1 MSTPPTHHR
10 YLLAVAAAILVF
22 AMLPLQ
28 LAMGWLDRPFAGIL
42 LDPDGHVS
50 SFGLPT
56 WDGFTQDLHFPD
68 RIVSVEGVPLDPPA
82 PGTYRAA
89 TWDRVVGEAFVQGRA
104 RVHVHA
110 LVGPD
115 QRPRDLELAI
125 SKPERLAFWLIGAA
139 PVGIALLY
147 ATGALIALAASPRGR
162 LARTFAKTTL
172 FAALFLFTL
181 LDYHTTRTL
190 VPLFHLAFAM
200 VPMGFF
206 VLPLRLP
213 DDVPLLVR
221 HPRLVAGLD
230 ALGLALGLGM
240 ITAHLAGASTLPLRD
255 VCSALFPASF
265 FFFAAT
271 FLLRFWRATGDR
283 RATMRALIVAM
294 VPPHIVLGVA
304 FVLGT
309 LSRDGATV
317 AFLAVPALALTPLST
332 FFALIRHDL
341 WGSRA
346 LLSRVLMR
354 LVITGITCAF
364 AIALGAV
371 VAAAFHVDLA
381 GALLAATVA
390 GTAAGVLAEPALR
403 VGDRALFPSRAVY
416 KPTIE
421 QLSEELTLVTMPEEV
436 GHAVERT
443 VLRWLPCEKVEFCF
457 LGAHA
462 DSRGD
467 ESEVSGIRS
476 LSAPAASP
484 APAPDASPNAS
495 PNAPNA
501 SPNAAPNAPPNA
513 SPNAPNGS
521 PNAPNAPNAPRDEL
535 SIDVL
540 FRGSPLAVLRVG
552 KKRGGALF
560 TSEDLDLLRT
570 IANQAALALAH
581 ALSYA
586 ELELR
591 RRQQAAA
598 WRGERE
604 ALVETVAAEIAHE
617 IRYPINYF
625 RSIFERGK
633 SGRELDAEAIDI
645 GCEEVDRLERLVS
658 GLRRVPNRRLERKVI
673 AVEELVT
680 KAGRLL
686 HDQLGARPLVV
697 EIAGHPAIRC
707 DSDQTI
713 QVVVNLISNALDA
726 AGEDGQVGVTW
737 ANHPR
742 GARFTVWD
750 TGPGFA
756 GEPARV
762 FAPWYT
768 TKPRGTGLGL
778 AISHRIV
785 RAHGWSIDPDRA
797 SGRTLFHV
805 SIPSSDIVSITPAGG
820 AGVEVA

>member
-1 MSTPPTHHR
+1 MSTPPKHHR
-10 YLLAVAAAILVF
+10 VLLASAVAILVF
-22 AMLPLQ
+22 ALLPLR
-28 LAMGWLDRPFAGIL
+28 LAIGWYQSPFAGIL
-42 LDPDGHVS
+42 IDPDGHVS

-56 WDGFTQDLHFPD
+56 WDGFTQELHFPD
-68 RIVSVEGVPLDPPA
+68 RIVSVEGALLDPPA
-82 PGTYRAA
+82 AGSYRAA
-89 TWDRVVGEAFVQGRA
+89 TWDRVVAEAAAKGQRS
-104 RVHVHA
+104 VHVHA
-110 LVGPD
+110 VTGTGKAEKE
-115 QRPRDLELAI
+115 RDLELAI
-125 SKPERLAFWLIGAA
+125 SRPAPLALWLIVVA
-139 PVGIALLY
+139 PLGIALLY
-147 ATGALIALAASPRGR
+147 VTGALIALAVSPRGT
-162 LARTFAKTTL
+162 LARSFAKTTL

-181 LDYHTTRTL
+181 VDYHTTRRL

-221 HPRLVAGLD
+221 HPRVVTALD
-230 ALGLALGLGM
+230 SLGLALGLGM
-240 ITAHLAGASTLPLRD
+240 IMAHLEGGSTLALRN
-255 VCSALFPASF
+255 VCSALFAASF

-271 FLLRFWRATGDR
+271 FLVRFCRARGDR
-283 RATMRALIVAM
+283 RSTLRALIVAM
-294 VPPHIVLGVA
+294 VPPHIVIGVA
-304 FVLGT
+304 FVLGS
-309 LSRDGATV
+309 LSRNGATM
-317 AFLAVPALALTPLST
+317 AFLAVPALALTPLSSV
-332 FFALIRHDL
+332 FALIRHDL

-354 LVITGITCAF
+354 LVITGLTCAF
-364 AIALGAV
+364 AIVLGAM
-371 VAAAFHVDLA
+371 VATVFHVDLA
-381 GALLAATVA
+381 AALLAATVA

-416 KPTIE
+416 KPSIE

-443 VLRWLPCEKVEFCF
+443 VRRWLPCEQVEFCF
-457 LGAHA
+457 VDEREGP
-462 DSRGD
+462 RGD
-467 ESEVSGIRS
+467 DSEVSGIRS
-476 LSAPAASP
+476 VSRQGPAAS
-484 APAPDASPNAS
+484 APLTTPNPLALGVRPSSAPHASGHEPE
-495 PNAPNA
+495 
-501 SPNAAPNAPPNA
+501 
-513 SPNAPNGS
+513 
-521 PNAPNAPNAPRDEL
+521 PRDEL
-535 SIDVL
+535 SFDVL

-560 TSEDLDLLRT
+560 TSEDIDLLRT

-581 ALSYA
+581 ARSYA
-586 ELELR
+586 ELEQR

-617 IRYPINYF
+617 VRYPINYF
-625 RSIFERGK
+625 RSILEGAK
-633 SGRELDAEAIDI
+633 LGRALDAEGIDI

-658 GLRRVPNRRLERKVI
+658 GLRRVQSRRLERRVI
-673 AVEELVT
+673 SVEELVN
-680 KAGRLL
+680 KAERLL
-686 HDQLGARPLVV
+686 RDQLGARSLVLA
-697 EIAGHPAIRC
+697 ITGAPAIRC

-726 AGEDGQVGVTW
+726 AGDQGQVGVTW
-737 ANHPR
+737 APHAS
-742 GARFTVWD
+742 GGGLLTVWD

-756 GEPARV
+756 GEPERV

-797 SGRTLFHV
+797 FGRTLFRIT
-805 SIPSSDIVSITPAGG
+805 IPGADIVSNSISNSISLTPAGDT
-820 AGVEVA
+820 GVEVA